1 MKKILLA
8 FAIIMAGISTFAQ
21 STPAKQTTSQ
31 YILIVRFKADF
42 VPPSA
47 DAVAKNIKA
56 WQDYMGGLAKSGK
69 ITGGYRPTDSG
80 ETITGT
86 AQAIKSGPYIAD
98 NELVS
103 SFIVVNA
110 KDMDEARAIAKKC
123 PVFEFN
129 GSVEIR
135 PLQETAR

>member
-1 MKKILLA
+1 MLA
-8 FAIIMAGISTFAQ
+8 IVLISVAASAQ
-21 STPAKQTTSQ
+21 NVPAKPATSQ
-31 YILIVRFKADF
+31 FMLIVRFKADF

-47 DAVAKNIKA
+47 DVIQKNIKA
-56 WQDYMGGLAKSGK
+56 WQEYMGELGKSGK
-69 ITGGYRPTDSG
+69 IAGGYRPGNGG

-86 AQAIKSGPYIAD
+86 AQTTKQGPYVAN

-103 SFIVVNA
+103 SFIIINA

-135 PLQETAR
+135 PIQNTAN